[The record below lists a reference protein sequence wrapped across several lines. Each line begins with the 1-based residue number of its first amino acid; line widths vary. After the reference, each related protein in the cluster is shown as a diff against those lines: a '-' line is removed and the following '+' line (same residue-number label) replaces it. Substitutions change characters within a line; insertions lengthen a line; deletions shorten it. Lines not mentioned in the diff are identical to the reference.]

1 MSWEQGRSTIEDMLR
16 KGTLERVPPSIDA
29 AQSLLEV
36 AERHLAS
43 ALVLA
48 DNDVV
53 LAYDALHGA
62 NRKALT
68 AILVAQGLRPTRAG
82 GHIAVYEAVHAQLE
96 PPLGRDLATYNRVR
110 RTRNAGD
117 YRDEH
122 EAVAN
127 DVIADHPG
135 CQKIVDIAKRV
146 IGQMPPF

>member
-1 MSWEQGRSTIEDMLR
+1 MSWEQGRSTIEDMLK
-16 KGTLERVPPSIDA
+16 KGTLERVPPSVDA

-82 GHIAVYEAVHAQLE
+82 GHISVYEAVHAQLE

-117 YRDEH
+117 YLDER
-122 EAVAN
+122 ESVAA

>member
-36 AERHLAS
+36 AERHLTS

-117 YRDEH
+117 YRDER
-122 EAVAN
+122 ESVAA

-146 IGQMPPF
+146 IGQMSPF

>member
-1 MSWEQGRSTIEDMLR
+1 M
-16 KGTLERVPPSIDA
+16 PPSIGA

-48 DNDVV
+48 DSDVV

-96 PPLGRDLATYNRVR
+96 PPLGRDLAAYNRVR

-122 EAVAN
+122 EAVDN